1 MSGPP
6 GISKYRIPIAR
17 MNKVNTEP
25 SRNARNYEPGLE
37 NTTVL
42 MNATFNYKKEAEKKR
57 NLTWKNFL
65 NNKQNTE
72 PFNWRSSF
80 NLKNKIKNTN
90 KNNTGKRNNVK
101 KNNTTRRV
109 LF

>member
-6 GISKYRIPIAR
+6 AISKYRIPTAR

-25 SRNARNYEPGLE
+25 SKNARNYEPDLE
-37 NTTVL
+37 NTAVL
-42 MNATFNYKKEAEKKR
+42 MNATFNYKKDAEKKR

-65 NNKQNTE
+65 NKQEKTE
-72 PFNWRSSF
+72 PFNWSSSF
-80 NLKNKIKNTN
+80 SVKNKTRNTN
-90 KNNTGKRNNVK
+90 KNNTGKKNNTK